1 MKRMSPDIAQGLL
14 GVQKDGRL
22 SPCPDMPNCVCSMFP
37 SDESHT
43 ITPLSFVGSP
53 QSAKEKLKRQVSEM
67 SRVTLAVEKEFYLR
81 FEFVSLIWRFVDD
94 VEFLI
99 DKDAQKIHIRSASRV
114 GYSDLGANRSRV
126 ESIRERWLASSP

>member
-1 MKRMSPDIAQGLL
+1 MSPDIAQGLL

-22 SPCPDMPNCVCSMFP
+22 SPCPDMPNCVCSQFP
-37 SDESHT
+37 SDQSHT
-43 ITPLSFVGSP
+43 VPPLSFVGTP
-53 QSAKEKLKRQVSEM
+53 QSAKEKLKKQVSGM
-67 SRVTLAVEKEFYLR
+67 TRATLVVEKEFYLR

-99 DKDAQKIHIRSASRV
+99 DKDSQKIHIRSASRV

-126 ESIRERWLASSP
+126 EAIREQWLAASR